1 VPGPDNTGTPRQ
13 NIRNASSQMV
23 CGSGN
28 GQPIGMTVT
37 KSQLPTTK
45 RDTGNLQLA
54 ADVQIEQPDR

>member
-1 VPGPDNTGTPRQ
+1 
-13 NIRNASSQMV
+13 MV

-37 KSQLPTTK
+37 KSQLPITK